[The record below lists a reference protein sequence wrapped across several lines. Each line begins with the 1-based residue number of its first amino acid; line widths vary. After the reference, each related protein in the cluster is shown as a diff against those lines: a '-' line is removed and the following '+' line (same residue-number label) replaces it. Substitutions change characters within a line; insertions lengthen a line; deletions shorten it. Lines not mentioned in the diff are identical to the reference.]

1 LYRQFKNFKE
11 EVVAT
16 IKDNQTIEHL
26 DMKK

>member
-26 DMKK
+26 DKKK